1 MEMQPARREVETWS
15 VAQVAEHMAAFLQSL
30 KYERIFKE
38 NLVDGELL
46 LELDREDL
54 MHLGIVKLRDVKS
67 VLRWIANS
75 QRKPPPLHSWFDD
88 ITYERIFR
96 GRVKKKKAVENP
108 PPGDEDEELHQQ
120 LLCGK
125 RFLRKYH
132 PQAYRVLLQNE
143 CLVRGWFKD
152 LSDPVVG
159 SFFDA
164 DLKHDRCVQE
174 ALRSFIH
181 KRKPQLGALMFSV
194 PGSREE
200 VVLMKWR
207 EDDIYAWVLEYC
219 KQHCTNGGRR
229 KNGEFNLQLWGLK
242 KQTTTLGTELAAR
255 DRCYSLLKGLLG
267 EEDTQSSSFFMDD
280 KNVQLFGHGLPVEV
294 FKNHKLQVKTVLEG
308 SVIHMPASY
317 MSLHAT
323 QFFMHAD
330 DYHDEFSDKP
340 KFQSSDEEDGGQEPI
355 SSLDTLVPDLSKNE
369 HGVVQDGSES
379 LSNHGCQVVPDICF
393 IEVIDLIWGWEKFC
407 FYVFLFAGSW

>member
-15 VAQVAEHMAAFLQSL
+15 VAQVAEHMAAFLQSP
-30 KYERIFKE
+30 KYERIFRE

-67 VLRWIANS
+67 VLRWIANCYDDDEDS
-75 QRKPPPLHSWFDD
+75 SDENDSIIVASLQQIPPVPHNVKAAAAVASAQRKPPPLHSWFDD
-88 ITYERIFR
+88 ITYERIFK

-108 PPGDEDEELHQQ
+108 PPGDEDEELQQQ

-125 RFLRKYH
+125 RC
-132 PQAYRVLLQNE
+132 A
-143 CLVRGWFKD
+143 
-152 LSDPVVG
+152 
-159 SFFDA
+159 
-164 DLKHDRCVQE
+164 QE

-181 KRKPQLGALMFSV
+181 KRQPQLGALMFSV
-194 PGSREE
+194 PGSSEE
-200 VVLMKWR
+200 VVLMRWR
-207 EDDIYAWVLEYC
+207 EDDIYAWVLE
-219 KQHCTNGGRR
+219 
-229 KNGEFNLQLWGLK
+229 NGEFNLQLWGLK
-242 KQTTTLGTELAAR
+242 KHTTTLGTELAAR
-255 DRCYSLLKGLLG
+255 DRCCSLLKGLLG

-294 FKNHKLQVKTVLEG
+294 FRNHKLQVKTVLEG
-308 SVIHMPASY
+308 SVIHMPTSY

-323 QFFMHAD
+323 QFFMPAD

-355 SSLDTLVPDLSKNE
+355 SSSDTLVPDLLENE
-369 HGVVQDGSES
+369 QGVVQDGSES
-379 LSNHGCQVVPDICF
+379 LSNHGCQV
-393 IEVIDLIWGWEKFC
+393 
-407 FYVFLFAGSW
+407 